1 MCNKNRNEQNPL
13 DFCKHNGNYIYLN
26 MFLPFAFFG
35 PDTLS
40 FGHCPN
46 YPSPMHAIEAAFSR
60 RENFIFCVVLNW
72 VKMIIWIVKNGFY
85 GSCPETGLFMVSL
98 TVRVTPTLAD
108 CPAVSFRFIKYGP
121 ETLAWNTG
129 IQAKGWKMA
138 LFGHFSGTFHH
149 FFRHS
154 YAFPSST
161 YT

>member
-1 MCNKNRNEQNPL
+1 MLDMCNKNRNEQNPL

-98 TVRVTPTLAD
+98 TVRVTPTPLLRSGFLD
-108 CPAVSFRFIKYGP
+108 FLYVISRLSLNVFLESDFTQEKKSF
-121 ETLAWNTG
+121 
-129 IQAKGWKMA
+129 
-138 LFGHFSGTFHH
+138 
-149 FFRHS
+149 
-154 YAFPSST
+154 SSN
-161 YT
+161 Y